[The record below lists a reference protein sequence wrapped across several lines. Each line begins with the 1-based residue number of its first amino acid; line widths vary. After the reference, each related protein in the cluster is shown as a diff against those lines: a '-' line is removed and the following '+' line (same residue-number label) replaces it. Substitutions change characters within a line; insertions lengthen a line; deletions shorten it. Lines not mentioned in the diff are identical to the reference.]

1 MNIDRNYGG
10 RSTAVMFASI
20 MLVSIAAVMAL
31 SLKNADMPA
40 RVQWGAVYFACLIA
54 PALTSWITWVRL
66 KRYIPSVPPE
76 AKRLLLGAA
85 ATFILLGLYAFLLA
99 MGAAGR

>member
-1 MNIDRNYGG
+1 MNIDRNDHQ

-31 SLKNADMPA
+31 SLRDAGMPT
-40 RVQWGAVYFACLIA
+40 RLQWGAVYFTCLIA

-66 KRYIPSVPPE
+66 KRYIPVMPTE
-76 AKRLLLGAA
+76 AKRLLSGAA
-85 ATFILLGLYAFLLA
+85 GTFILLGFYALLLA
-99 MGAAGR
+99 VGA